1 MSKTEVEKLANS
13 TDTIVTNSFLSTTID
28 RGISELYLATSGP
41 DDELQNI
48 LFEIELNLAEKS
60 LPYADI
66 SAISWFP
73 SDSEILLM
81 PSLEFSLT
89 TNSICY
95 NAEKKIWFGK
105 VKLI

>member
-28 RGISELYLATSGP
+28 RGISELYLGTSRP
-41 DDELQNI
+41 DNELQSI

-60 LPYADI
+60 LPCADI
-66 SAISWFP
+66 STISWFP
-73 SDSEILLM
+73 SESEILLM

-95 NAEKKIWFGK
+95 DVEKKI
-105 VKLI
+105 